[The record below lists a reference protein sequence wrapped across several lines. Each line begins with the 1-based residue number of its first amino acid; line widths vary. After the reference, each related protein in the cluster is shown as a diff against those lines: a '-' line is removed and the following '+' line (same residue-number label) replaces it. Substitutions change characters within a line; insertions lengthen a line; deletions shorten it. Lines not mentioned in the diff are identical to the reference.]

1 MKPTITRKAIAHLRS
16 EVANPNRFEPVP
28 VNPNVLRVLLDAV
41 EALDE
46 IQAHAY
52 RVVGYG
58 IDVTV
63 NRAPEREGC
72 DQFVSGPTDL
82 PGGDCA
88 QASKELYGLKR
99 AGV

>member
-1 MKPTITRKAIAHLRS
+1 MTRNELRRLRL
-16 EVANPNRFEPVP
+16 ETKGDGVALVKRET
-28 VNPNVLRVLLDAV
+28 LALLLDAV